1 MKRPAY
7 SFVVL
12 ALCAVALA
20 GCNRNDNTQPAANA
34 PASAASAPASSAS
47 ASASAAPASAAVA
60 SGPVVAPT
68 AAPAPTDAQRQT
80 GATIAAQGGGGAVAA
95 CNSCHGAQGEGNAGG
110 GFPRIAGQSYAYL
123 AHELDS
129 YAGGSRKNAVMQPI
143 ASAMTPQQRQAAAAY
158 FASLNPGGAATG
170 AAGAASGTSTSSTSS
185 AAAGPASGTSASSAA
200 TGVASGTSTPSTGA
214 GSRTAGANAG
224 AAAAT
229 RSAGASGRGA
239 QLAQMGDESQ
249 GVQACANCHGP
260 GGIGSGELYPYLA
273 GQHANYLTAA
283 LNAWRDGTRANDPS
297 GQMPLIAHGLA
308 PQDVSALAAYYAAQP
323 ARATAIDAERM
334 APIGPVAAASGPA
347 VVSGPQAGGTEGSS
361 RGAGTG
367 TESGSPVLGAQSQT
381 PGGTGTASTGA
392 PQQGASAAMPQQGAS
407 AAR

>member
-1 MKRPAY
+1 MNRPVH
-7 SFVVL
+7 SFAAL
-12 ALCAVALA
+12 ALCAAALA
-20 GCNRNDNTQPAANA
+20 GCSRSDNTQGAANA
-34 PASAASAPASSAS
+34 PASAASTPT
-47 ASASAAPASAAVA
+47 ASASAAPASAASA
-60 SGPVVAPT
+60 ASAAAPSGPVVAPT
-68 AAPAPTDAQRQT
+68 VAAAPTDAQRQS
-80 GATIAAQGGGGAVAA
+80 GATLAAQGGGGAVAA
-95 CNSCHGAQGEGNAGG
+95 CNSCHGAHGEGNAAG

-143 ASAMTPQQRQAAAAY
+143 ASAMTPEQRQAAAAY
-158 FASLNPGGAATG
+158 FASLAPDGTAT
-170 AAGAASGTSTSSTSS
+170 ATAAAS
-185 AAAGPASGTSASSAA
+185 PASGT
-200 TGVASGTSTPSTGA
+200 ASGTG
-214 GSRTAGANAG
+214 TASAG
-224 AAAAT
+224 AAAAASSGNPNAAT
-229 RSAGASGRGA
+229 GSANARAGAAARSAGASGRGA
-239 QLAQMGDESQ
+239 QLAQMGDESK

-283 LNAWRDGTRANDPS
+283 LNEWRDGSRANDPS

-308 PQDVSALAAYYAAQP
+308 DQDVSALASYYASQP

-347 VVSGPQAGGTEGSS
+347 VVSGPQAGGTEGSA

-367 TESGSPVLGAQSQT
+367 TESGAPVLGAQSQT

-392 PQQGASAAMPQQGAS
+392 PQQGASAAAPQQGAS